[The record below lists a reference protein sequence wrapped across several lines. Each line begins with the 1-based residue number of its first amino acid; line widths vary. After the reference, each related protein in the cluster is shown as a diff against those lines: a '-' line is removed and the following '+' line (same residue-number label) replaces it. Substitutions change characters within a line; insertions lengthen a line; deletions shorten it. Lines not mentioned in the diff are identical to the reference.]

1 MILQNL
7 SKAMRE
13 QNYYAVA
20 LEFVIVIAGVV
31 IGFQINAWNEA
42 RIERA
47 SAEIARIRLIADLER
62 DLGAYAVRERFFLE
76 AREYGLF
83 VVQAYSD
90 PSPAAVDQ
98 QWIFLRAAVGASA
111 TWPFRP
117 SGQVYRELQNDGRIE
132 LIADEA
138 LQNRLRDYY
147 EDLAHEFDTSVRF
160 RSAYRDLVRGA
171 VEPDLLTYITASCSA
186 WGVSPRNVLPEDR
199 RYLPSCPAPQQST
212 LISLSTDRLHDLA
225 TAQHEARLL
234 ISNLNDT
241 LQFVALLKADAE
253 ALIADLEEPAP

>member
-1 MILQNL
+1 MILDNLTRAFKTQNWF
-7 SKAMRE
+7 
-13 QNYYAVA
+13 AVA
-20 LEFVIVIAGVV
+20 TEFVIVIAGVV
-31 IGFQINAWNEA
+31 IGFQINAWNEG

-47 SAEIARIRLIADLER
+47 SAEIARLRLIADLER

-90 PSPAAVDQ
+90 PPPAAIEQ
-98 QWIFLRAAVGASA
+98 QWVFLRAAVGASA

-132 LIADEA
+132 LIADA
-138 LQNRLRDYY
+138 TLQEQLRDYY
-147 EDLAHEFDTSVRF
+147 EDLAHEFETSVRF

-171 VEPDLLTYITASCSA
+171 VEPDLLAYITASCSA
-186 WGVSPRNVLPEDR
+186 WGVSPRNVLPEGR
-199 RYLPSCPAPQQST
+199 RYLPSCPAPQQSA
-212 LISLSTDRLHDLA
+212 LISLSTDRLHELA

-234 ISNLNDT
+234 TSNLDDT

-253 ALIADLEEPAP
+253 ALIAELQDSAP